1 MIPIYVYDGCQ
12 CDPKKCTAKRM
23 AKFGLAKPI
32 SKPYYAPPGAVIL
45 SPFAEKA
52 FSREDARHA
61 SRGLVVVD
69 ITWIN
74 IDSFPRF
81 RGGKERALPYLL
93 AANPVNWGR
102 PFELNSAEAVLAA
115 LTILG
120 EETQAAE
127 FLGRFNWGQE
137 FLRLNGNLLEAYAN
151 AENSGEVAGIQ
162 ARYLDSLERV

>member
-1 MIPIYVYDGCQ
+1 MIPVFVYDGCQ

-32 SKPYYAPPGAVIL
+32 SRPSHAPPGAVVL

-61 SRGLVVVD
+61 ARGLVVVD
-69 ITWIN
+69 VTWSN

-81 RGGKERALPYLL
+81 RGGRERALPYLL

-120 EETQAAE
+120 EGDQASE
-127 FLGRFNWGQE
+127 FVGRFNWGPE
-137 FLRLNGNLLEAYAN
+137 FLRLNGALLEAYAG
-151 AENSGEVAGIQ
+151 ARDSGEVAGIQ
-162 ARYLDSLERV
+162 KKYLDSLE